1 MERVPETELMDDVEQ
16 AKAYSNADFEAQ
28 HSRLVEILGETFAGL
43 RLSGDILDI
52 GCGPGDVTFRVA
64 MRYPDAR
71 ITAVDGSAPMIRLAE
86 QRALD
91 HPAVAANVSFLRR
104 MLPGDPIPSKPYEL
118 IMSSSFLHHL
128 HSPQVLWE
136 TIAAYA
142 VPGTR
147 IFVADLCRPESEQ
160 EAKAIVEDEAAGEP
174 EVLRRDY
181 YNSLLAAFTPEEVRE
196 QLIRVGLGS
205 LSVHVDRY
213 VLVTGRIE
221 A

>member
-1 MERVPETELMDDVEQ
+1 
-16 AKAYSNADFEAQ
+16 
-28 HSRLVEILGETFAGL
+28 
-43 RLSGDILDI
+43 
-52 GCGPGDVTFRVA
+52 
-64 MRYPDAR
+64 
-71 ITAVDGSAPMIRLAE
+71 VDGSAPMIRLAG
-86 QRALD
+86 QRALK

-136 TIAAYA
+136 TITAHA
-142 VPGTR
+142 VPGTW

-160 EAKAIVEDEAAGEP
+160 AAKAIVDDEAAGEP

-196 QLIRVGLGS
+196 QLIRAGLEG